1 MSKEKYVEKLY
12 NNQYYTIPIEP
23 VDKLEQ
29 FNRMIAEIEKEE
41 EQDPYSMDY
50 EIAVDDF
57 ERIFN
62 KYLGRKYN

>member
-1 MSKEKYVEKLY
+1 MTKEKNVEKLY

-23 VDKLEQ
+23 VEILEQ

-41 EQDPYSMDY
+41 EQDAYSMDY

-62 KYLGRKYN
+62 KYLGRK